1 MTNKY
6 KINISKYEL
15 KVLIDTFLL
24 LEKFTTAYRMTM
36 PLSSIKKWA
45 SRIWQSLQISTVL
58 YVIIV
63 RTNGNK
69 IITNYIK
76 HIVCKGKV

>member
-1 MTNKY
+1 MNKQM
-6 KINISKYEL
+6 
-15 KVLIDTFLL
+15 LL
-24 LEKFTTAYRMTM
+24 LTTEEM
-36 PLSSIKKWA
+36 A
-45 SRIWQSLQISTVL
+45 SRIWQNLQISIVL
-58 YVIIV
+58 NVIIV

>member
-58 YVIIV
+58 YV
-63 RTNGNK
+63 NK
-69 IITNYIK
+69 IITNCIK
-76 HIVCKGKV
+76 HIDCKCKVQKCRLF